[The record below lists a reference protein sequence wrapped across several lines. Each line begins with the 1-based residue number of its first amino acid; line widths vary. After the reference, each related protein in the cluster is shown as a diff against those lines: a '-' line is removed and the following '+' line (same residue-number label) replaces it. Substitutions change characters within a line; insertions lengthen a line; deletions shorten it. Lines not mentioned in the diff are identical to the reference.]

1 MAMIFL
7 LAAGS
12 PGVVPAQTP
21 TGPFLMSTNF
31 AADLLGPLDIRPETW
46 GCADATQWTV
56 TFSPPVGYS
65 VRVIAIHGDLISW
78 IKTIPGTNPPPP
90 ATPPES
96 SAGVLVSIQTTDPVN
111 SGRCDLCA
119 DVAHLRRGLAAS
131 DMTGNEKATAVTMLY
146 VQDGVSKEMPK
157 SRAAFD
163 RNNLNV
169 VLRHDNKLVVTVAAW
184 LNTTGK
190 PIHIEPTF
198 TMKYEW
204 VGN

>member
-1 MAMIFL
+1 
-7 LAAGS
+7 
-12 PGVVPAQTP
+12 
-21 TGPFLMSTNF
+21 
-31 AADLLGPLDIRPETW
+31 
-46 GCADATQWTV
+46 
-56 TFSPPVGYS
+56 
-65 VRVIAIHGDLISW
+65 
-78 IKTIPGTNPPPP
+78 
-90 ATPPES
+90 
-96 SAGVLVSIQTTDPVN
+96 
-111 SGRCDLCA
+111 
-119 DVAHLRRGLAAS
+119 
-131 DMTGNEKATAVTMLY
+131 MTGNEKATAVTMLY